1 MEHSKSNIGIAVAAA
16 AALLL
21 LGGCDRQEPK
31 SFSQKGDQSFSQK
44 ADQSAAK
51 LADKTGE
58 AATNVAMAADDAAI
72 TAKVKTALLA
82 EPGLK
87 SFDINVDT
95 KDAMVTLSGNVGTN
109 DLRDRAKQIAS
120 STAGVKGVIDNLMLK
135 TSS

>member
-1 MEHSKSNIGIAVAAA
+1 MEHSRSSVCMAVTAA

-31 SFSQKGDQSFSQK
+31 SFSQKV
-44 ADQSAAK
+44 DQSAAK
-51 LADKTGE
+51 LADKTGD
-58 AATNVAMAADDAAI
+58 ATTTVAMAADDAAI

-95 KDAMVTLSGNVGTN
+95 KDAMVTLSGNIGTN
-109 DLRDRAKQIAS
+109 DLRERAKQIAS
-120 STAGVKGVIDNLMLK
+120 STAGVKGVVDNLMLK
-135 TSS
+135 TTS